1 MLRVGLTGGIGSG
14 KSTVA
19 QMLVNHGAALID
31 ADKISR
37 STTGA
42 GGAAIAAITAQFGP
56 AAINAEGAMNRDV
69 MRQKVFADPAARH
82 QLEAIIHPL
91 VSLEAARQ
99 ADVACRAGNTWVV
112 FDIPL
117 LVESKR
123 WRQQLDKILVV
134 DCEEVTQISR
144 VLAREA
150 TRAEVKPEGDK
161 AWTRDAVEKV
171 IASQA
176 SRSERRAAAD
186 WVIYNDG
193 LSLDALTAQVL
204 TIVKGIKL

>member
-19 QMLVNHGAALID
+19 QLLVSSGAVLVD
-31 ADKISR
+31 ADEISR
-37 STTGA
+37 ATTAA
-42 GGAAIAAITAQFGP
+42 GGAAIAAIAAQFGP
-56 AAINAEGAMNRDV
+56 VSINAMGAMNRDV
-69 MRQKVFADPAARH
+69 MRQKVFAEPAARH

-99 ADVACRAGNTWVV
+99 ADVARQAGSDWVV

-134 DCEEVTQISR
+134 DCEEATQISR
-144 VLAREA
+144 VLAR
-150 TRAEVKPEGDK
+150 AEVKPGGDK
-161 AWTRDAVEKV
+161 AWTRDAVAKV

-193 LSLDALTAQVL
+193 LSVDALAEQVL
-204 TIVKGIKL
+204 KIVKGIKL

>member
-19 QMLVNHGAALID
+19 QLLVSSGAVLVD
-31 ADKISR
+31 ADEISR
-37 STTGA
+37 ATTAA
-42 GGAAIAAITAQFGP
+42 GGAAIAAIAAQFGP
-56 AAINAEGAMNRDV
+56 VSINAMGAMNRDV
-69 MRQKVFADPAARH
+69 IRQKVFAEPAARH

-99 ADVACRAGNTWVV
+99 ADVARQAGSDWVV

-134 DCEEVTQISR
+134 DCEEATQISR
-144 VLAREA
+144 VLAR
-150 TRAEVKPEGDK
+150 AEVKPGGDK
-161 AWTRDAVEKV
+161 AWTRDAVAKV

-176 SRSERRAAAD
+176 SRSERHAAAD

-193 LSLDALTAQVL
+193 LSVDALAEQVL
-204 TIVKGIKL
+204 KIVKGIKL

>member
-19 QMLVNHGAALID
+19 QMLVSSGAVLID
-31 ADKISR
+31 ADEISR
-37 STTGA
+37 ATTA
-42 GGAAIAAITAQFGP
+42 TGGAAIAAIAAQFGP
-56 AAINAEGAMNRDV
+56 ACIDADGAMNRDV

-99 ADVACRAGNTWVV
+99 ADVACRAGSDWVV

-134 DCEEVTQISR
+134 DCEEVTQMNR
-144 VLAREA
+144 VLAR
-150 TRAEVKPEGDK
+150 AEVKSGGDK
-161 AWTRDAVEKV
+161 AWTRDAVAKV

-176 SRSERRAAAD
+176 SRSDRRAAAD

-204 TIVKGIKL
+204 RIVKGIKL

>member
-1 MLRVGLTGGIGSG
+1 MGLTGGIGSG

-19 QMLVNHGAALID
+19 QLLVSSGAVLVD
-31 ADKISR
+31 ADEISR
-37 STTGA
+37 ATTAA
-42 GGAAIAAITAQFGP
+42 GGAAIAAIAAQFGP
-56 AAINAEGAMNRDV
+56 VSINAMGAMNRDV
-69 MRQKVFADPAARH
+69 IRQKVFAEPAARH

-99 ADVACRAGNTWVV
+99 ADVARQAGSDWVV

-134 DCEEVTQISR
+134 DCEEATQISR
-144 VLAREA
+144 VLAR
-150 TRAEVKPEGDK
+150 AEVKPGGDK
-161 AWTRDAVEKV
+161 AWTRDAVAKV

-193 LSLDALTAQVL
+193 LSVDALAEQVL
-204 TIVKGIKL
+204 KIVKGIKL